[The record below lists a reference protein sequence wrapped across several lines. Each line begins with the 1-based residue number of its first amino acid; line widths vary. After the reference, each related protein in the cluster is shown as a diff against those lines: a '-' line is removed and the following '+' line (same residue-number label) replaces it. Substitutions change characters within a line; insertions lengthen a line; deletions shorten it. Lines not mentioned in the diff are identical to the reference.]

1 MRPDALATVA
11 HTLRNF
17 LRETTEDKA
26 GHLASSLGVAELT
39 VALHALLHCPEDIL
53 IWDVGL
59 EFATPPGRLPTDA
72 VKTYAGKL
80 VLVQKPD
87 NGFYFTLINVRPYTP

>member
-1 MRPDALATVA
+1 M
-11 HTLRNF
+11 
-17 LRETTEDKA
+17 
-26 GHLASSLGVAELT
+26 
-39 VALHALLHCPEDIL
+39 
-53 IWDVGL
+53 GL